1 MYTIWNTQCQ
11 CISYKLNVKE
21 EIKPMGKL
29 IDLTGQKFGRLSVIR
44 EAEPRYNKKG
54 EKIHYWFCEC
64 ECGNKKDVE
73 GKALREGSTVSC
85 GCWRKERV
93 RSNLI
98 GKTFTY
104 LTVTKEKGIDKEGS
118 VIWLCKCI
126 CGNEH
131 EASSRNLLNGDVTSC
146 GCRRKQILN
155 NQALSSKTHGMTNTR
170 LYSIWSGMKDRC
182 CNPNCAA
189 YKNYGGRGV
198 SIYKEWNDFQNFYEW
213 AIKNNYDDTLTI
225 DRIDS
230 NGNYEPCNCRWADR
244 KIQGNNTRRNH
255 LLTYKG
261 ETKTMS
267 EWAEIFGIK
276 YTTLRGRINNYHWTV
291 EKALET
297 PVRKKSVN

>member
-29 IDLTGQKFGRLSVIR
+29 IDLTGQKFGRLSVVR

-85 GCWRKERV
+85 GCWRKEKARA
-93 RSNLI
+93 NLI
-98 GKTFTY
+98 GKTFAY
-104 LTVTKEKGIDKEGS
+104 LTVIKEVGVNEEGS
-118 VIWLCKCI
+118 VVWLCECV
-126 CGNEH
+126 CGNKH
-131 EASSRNLLNGDVTSC
+131 EVTSKYLLNGEVTSC
-146 GCRRKQILN
+146 GCRRREILKKQS
-155 NQALSSKTHGMTNTR
+155 QSSKTHGMSDCR
-170 LYSIWSGMKDRC
+170 IYSIWRAMKDRC
-182 CNPNCAA
+182 NNPNNKS
-189 YKNYGGRGV
+189 YEIYGGKGV
-198 SIYKEWNDFQNFYEW
+198 TVCEEWNVFENFYRW
-213 AIKNNYDDTLTI
+213 SIDNGYNNDLTI
-225 DRIDS
+225 DRINS
-230 NGNYEPCNCRWADR
+230 NGNYEPVNCRWVNR
-244 KIQGNNTRRNH
+244 KIQGNNTSRNH
-255 LLTYKG
+255 CLTYKG

-297 PVRKKSVN
+297 PVRKSVN